1 MTSRRKRWLIITSV
15 TIPML
20 LAGAWLL
27 ALQQRTPP
35 LAAYQGAL
43 ESVGRARQSGAQQ
56 HAQPRFH
63 EAEQLLHLGE
73 VILRDKNDSWWPFES
88 YRQVDSLLWLAAERA
103 NQAQQE
109 SISKRESDRNEISA
123 DFSSTER
130 EYRSWS
136 ARLDDGLAPM
146 DCQRLLT
153 AAGSSLELARELL
166 NRQHHAEAESSIQ
179 KTNSLLAE
187 LDKRFDK
194 YLNQSAARLE
204 HWRADVRETRE
215 HSRETGQAAII
226 VDKTAHK
233 LHLVRNGKVI
243 KSYACDLGY
252 SSASEKR
259 LSGDGATPEG
269 MYKVTEVR
277 HHSRYYKALLLNY
290 PNDSDRERFRQNQR
304 EGNIPRRARIGGL
317 IEIHG
322 DGGLGK
328 DWTEGCV
335 AVSNSQMDELMSHA
349 FKGMWV
355 TIVRMTE
362 SVP

>member
-1 MTSRRKRWLIITSV
+1 M
-15 TIPML
+15 
-20 LAGAWLL
+20 

-35 LAAYQGAL
+35 LAAFQGAL
-43 ESVGRARQSGAQQ
+43 TSIGRARQAGAEL
-56 HAQPRFH
+56 HAQPRLH
-63 EAEQLLHLGE
+63 DAEQMLRLGE
-73 VILRDKNDSWWPFES
+73 LLLKDKNASWWPFES
-88 YRQVDSLLWLAAERA
+88 YRQVDSLFRLAAERA

-109 SISKRESDRNEISA
+109 SISKRESERNEIST
-123 DFSSTER
+123 DFSSTKR
-130 EYRSWS
+130 EYRDWG
-136 ARLDDGLAPM
+136 ARLGDGLAPM

-153 AAGSSLELARELL
+153 AAGTSLDQARDLL
-166 NRQHHAEAESSIQ
+166 SKQHHAEAEPLIE
-179 KTNSLLAE
+179 KTNSLLKE
-187 LDKRFDK
+187 LDKRYDK
-194 YLNQSAARLE
+194 YLNQSEARLE
-204 HWRADVRETRE
+204 HWRANVRETKE
-215 HSRETGQAAII
+215 HSRATGQAAII

-233 LHLVRNGKVI
+233 LHLVQSGKVTRT
-243 KSYACDLGY
+243 YPCDLGY

-277 HHSRYYKALLLNY
+277 HHSQYYKALLLNY

-335 AVSNSQMDELMSHA
+335 AVSNAQMDELMRHA

-362 SVP
+362 PAP

>member
-1 MTSRRKRWLIITSV
+1 MTRRTRWLIIVASV
-15 TIPML
+15 VIPL
-20 LAGAWLL
+20 LAAGGWIL

-35 LAAYQGAL
+35 LAAFQGAL
-43 ESVGRARQSGAQQ
+43 TALDRARKVGAGQ
-56 HAQPRFH
+56 HTPALLH
-63 EAEQLLHLGE
+63 EAEQMLRLGE
-73 VILRDKNDSWWPFES
+73 FSMKERNASWWPFES
-88 YRQVDSLLWLAAERA
+88 YRQADSLFRLSAQRA

-109 SISKRESDRNEISA
+109 SLDRRESKKSEIQTT
-123 DFSSTER
+123 FSSTER
-130 EYRSWS
+130 EYNNWRS
-136 ARLDDGLAPM
+136 RLGDGLAPM

-153 AAGSSLELARELL
+153 AAGTNLDLARDLL
-166 NRQHHAEAESSIQ
+166 IKQYHAEAESLLER
-179 KTNSLLAE
+179 TNSLFAE
-187 LDKRFDK
+187 LDKR
-194 YLNQSAARLE
+194 YGHYQNQSVARLE
-204 HWRADVRETRE
+204 HWRANVRETKE
-215 HSRETGQAAII
+215 HSRETGQTAII

-233 LHLVRNGKVI
+233 LHLVQNGKI
-243 KSYACDLGY
+243 TKTYLCDLGY

-290 PNDSDRERFRQNQR
+290 PNESDRERFRQNQR

-322 DGGLGK
+322 EGGLGK

-335 AVSNSQMDELMSHA
+335 AVTNKQMDELMRHA

-362 SVP
+362 PVL

>member
-1 MTSRRKRWLIITSV
+1 M
-15 TIPML
+15 
-20 LAGAWLL
+20 

-35 LAAYQGAL
+35 LAAFQGAL
-43 ESVGRARQSGAQQ
+43 TSIGRARQAGAEL
-56 HAQPRFH
+56 HAQPSLH
-63 EAEQLLHLGE
+63 DAEQMLRLGE
-73 VILRDKNDSWWPFES
+73 LLLKDKNASWWPFES
-88 YRQVDSLLWLAAERA
+88 YRQVDSLFRLATERA

-109 SISKRESDRNEISA
+109 SISKRESARNEIST

-130 EYRSWS
+130 EYRDWCS
-136 ARLDDGLAPM
+136 RLGDGLAPM

-153 AAGSSLELARELL
+153 AAGTSLDQARDLL
-166 NRQHHAEAESSIQ
+166 SKQHHAEAEPLIER
-179 KTNSLLAE
+179 TNSLLTE
-187 LDKRFDK
+187 LDKRYDK
-194 YLNQSAARLE
+194 YLNQSEARLE
-204 HWRADVRETRE
+204 HWRANVRETKE

-233 LHLVRNGKVI
+233 LHLVQSGKVTRT
-243 KSYACDLGY
+243 YPCDLGY

-277 HHSRYYKALLLNY
+277 HHSQYYKALLLNY

-335 AVSNSQMDELMSHA
+335 AVSNEQMDELMRHA

-362 SVP
+362 PAP

>member
-1 MTSRRKRWLIITSV
+1 M
-15 TIPML
+15 
-20 LAGAWLL
+20 L

-35 LAAYQGAL
+35 LAAFQGAL
-43 ESVGRARQSGAQQ
+43 TSIGRARQAGAQQ

-63 EAEQLLHLGE
+63 EAEQLLRLGE
-73 VILRDKNDSWWPFES
+73 VILKDKNSSWWPFDS
-88 YRQVDSLLWLAAERA
+88 YRQVDSLFWLAAERA

-109 SISKRESDRNEISA
+109 SISKHESERNQISTT
-123 DFSSTER
+123 FSSTVQ

-136 ARLDDGLAPM
+136 ARLGDGLAPM

-153 AAGSSLELARELL
+153 AAGTSLELARDLL
-166 NRQHHAEAESSIQ
+166 NKQHHAEAESSIQ
-179 KTNSLLAE
+179 KTTSLLTE
-187 LDKRFDK
+187 LDKRYDK

-204 HWRADVRETRE
+204 HWRANVRETKE
-215 HSRETGQAAII
+215 HSRETGQVAII

-233 LHLVRNGKVI
+233 LHLVQNGKVT

-277 HHSRYYKALLLNY
+277 HHSQYYKALLLNY

-304 EGNIPRRARIGGL
+304 EGNIPRRARIGSL

-335 AVSNSQMDELMSHA
+335 AVSNAQMDELMSHA

>member
-1 MTSRRKRWLIITSV
+1 MSRRKRWLIGTSV
-15 TIPML
+15 TIPIL
-20 LAGAWLL
+20 LAGAWVL

-35 LAAYQGAL
+35 LAAFQGAL
-43 ESVGRARQSGAQQ
+43 TSIGRARKAGAEQ
-56 HAQPRFH
+56 HARKLLN
-63 EAEQLLHLGE
+63 EAEQLLRLGE
-73 VILRDKNDSWWPFES
+73 FALKEQNASLWPFES
-88 YRQVDSLLWLAAERA
+88 YRHVDSLFRLSAQRA

-109 SISKRESDRNEISA
+109 SLARRESQKHGVRTTFSAVELDYSNWRN
-123 DFSSTER
+123 
-130 EYRSWS
+130 
-136 ARLDDGLAPM
+136 RLRDGLAPM

-153 AAGSSLELARELL
+153 AAGTNLDLARDLL
-166 NRQHHAEAESSIQ
+166 IRQHHAEAESLLQ
-179 KTNSLLAE
+179 KTNSLLTE
-187 LDKRFDK
+187 LDKR
-194 YLNQSAARLE
+194 YGSYRNQSAARLE
-204 HWRADVRETRE
+204 HWRANVRETKE
-215 HSRETGQAAII
+215 HSRATGQAAII

-233 LHLVRNGKVI
+233 LHLVQNGRVTRT
-243 KSYACDLGY
+243 YPCDLGY
-252 SSASEKR
+252 SSASEKQ

-277 HHSRYYKALLLNY
+277 QRSQYYKALLLNY
-290 PNDSDRERFRQNQR
+290 PNNSDRERFKQNQR

-335 AVSNSQMDELMSHA
+335 AVSNTQMDELMRHA

-362 SVP
+362 PAP

>member
-1 MTSRRKRWLIITSV
+1 MSRRTRWLIVASV
-15 TIPML
+15 VIPL
-20 LAGAWLL
+20 LVAGGWVL

-35 LAAYQGAL
+35 LAAFQGAL
-43 ESVGRARQSGAQQ
+43 TSLDRARKAGAEK
-56 HAQPRFH
+56 HAPALLN
-63 EAEQLLHLGE
+63 EAAQLLRLGE
-73 VILRDKNDSWWPFES
+73 FALKRQNASWWPFES
-88 YRQVDSLLWLAAERA
+88 YRQVDSLFRLSAQRA

-109 SISKRESDRNEISA
+109 SLTRHETAKREVKTS
-123 DFSSTER
+123 FSRTEEDYGNWR
-130 EYRSWS
+130 E
-136 ARLDDGLAPM
+136 RLRDGLAPM

-153 AAGSSLELARELL
+153 AAGTNLDLARDLL
-166 NRQHHAEAESSIQ
+166 IRQHHAEAESLLQ
-179 KTNSLLAE
+179 KTNSLLTE
-187 LDKRFDK
+187 LDKR
-194 YLNQSAARLE
+194 YGHYRNQSVASLE
-204 HWRADVRETRE
+204 RWRANVRDTKE
-215 HSRETGQAAII
+215 HSRVTGQVAII
-226 VDKTAHK
+226 VDKTAHR
-233 LHLVRNGKVI
+233 LHLVQNGKI
-243 KSYACDLGY
+243 TKTYACDLGY

-277 HHSRYYKALLLNY
+277 HHSQYYKALLLNY

-322 DGGLGK
+322 EGGLGK

-335 AVSNSQMDELMSHA
+335 AVTNKQMDELMRHA

-362 SVP
+362 PVW

>member
-1 MTSRRKRWLIITSV
+1 
-15 TIPML
+15 ML
-20 LAGAWLL
+20 LAGAWML

-35 LAAYQGAL
+35 LAAFYGAL
-43 ESVGRARQSGAQQ
+43 TSIGHARQAGAALN
-56 HAQPRFH
+56 AQPLLH
-63 EAEQLLHLGE
+63 EAEQMLRLSEVLLK
-73 VILRDKNDSWWPFES
+73 DKNSSWWPFES

-103 NQAQQE
+103 NQAQQQ
-109 SISKRESDRNEISA
+109 SISKRESDRNEISTSFA
-123 DFSSTER
+123 AIER
-130 EYRSWS
+130 EYRNWV
-136 ARLDDGLAPM
+136 ARLGDGLAPM

-153 AAGSSLELARELL
+153 AAGTSLELARALV
-166 NRQHHAEAESSIQ
+166 NKQHHAEAESSIE
-179 KTNSLLAE
+179 KTGTLLAE
-187 LDKRFDK
+187 LEKRYDK
-194 YLNQSAARLE
+194 YLDQSAARLE
-204 HWRADVRETRE
+204 HWRANVRETKE

-226 VDKTAHK
+226 VDKAAHK
-233 LHLVRNGKVI
+233 LHLVQNGKVT
-243 KSYACDLGY
+243 KSYTCDLGY

-304 EGNIPRRARIGGL
+304 EGNIPRRARIGSL

-335 AVSNSQMDELMSHA
+335 AVSNAQMDDLMSHA